1 MKKELVA
8 WLKEQPKQFSDA
20 VFESPD
26 LLGDGQL
33 SVDKLREL
41 DDKFNPEDKND

>member
-1 MKKELVA
+1 MKKALLD

-26 LLGDGQL
+26 LLGDGQF
-33 SVDKLREL
+33 SVEKLREL
-41 DDKFNPEDKND
+41 DDKFNPEDQND